1 MASVAREWK
10 RKLIEQLSEAL
21 IVALGLDGRIKF
33 VSVQLQKMLKHDREE
48 LVGVEI
54 EEILYSKSKGA
65 IQRLVKD
72 LVAAEHIA
80 AVGVNESS
88 SSEGNS
94 GNFYSGSSSNENVAR
109 SMPFPLLVKCE
120 NAGEDAKV

>member
-1 MASVAREWK
+1 MPDTV
-10 RKLIEQLSEAL
+10 
-21 IVALGLDGRIKF
+21 VALGLDGRIKF

-54 EEILYSKSKGA
+54 EEILYPKSKGA

-88 SSEGNS
+88 SSEDNS

-120 NAGEDAKV
+120 NDGDDAKV